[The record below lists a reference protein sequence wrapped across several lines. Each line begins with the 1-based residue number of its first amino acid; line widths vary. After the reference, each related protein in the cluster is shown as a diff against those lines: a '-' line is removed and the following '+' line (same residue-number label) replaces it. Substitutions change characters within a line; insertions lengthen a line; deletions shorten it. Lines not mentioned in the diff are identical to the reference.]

1 MDSRPGHTDLPS
13 QPDLNLAPVR
23 PVRAVLA
30 LGSNL
35 GHSLDTLSGA
45 VERLNHV
52 DGIEVVSES
61 PLVVTAPVGGPEGQ
75 PDYLNQV
82 IEVSTTLAPYALL
95 EAAHTVEQAFHRERI
110 VRWGP
115 RTLDID
121 VITYGSVDSDDPDL
135 TLPHPRAAERAFVL
149 IPWSWMD
156 PGAFVAG
163 RSVFELAE
171 LAEDRDGVRPFRG
184 EGSDDDNE
192 TERDA
197 EVNPA

>member
-1 MDSRPGHTDLPS
+1 MDPHADA
-13 QPDLNLAPVR
+13 QPDLHAAPPR

-45 VERLNHV
+45 VEHLNQV
-52 DGIEVVSES
+52 DGIDVVAES
-61 PLVVTAPVGGPEGQ
+61 PLVVTDPVGGPAGQ

-82 IEVSTTLAPYALL
+82 IEVSTTLAPHALL

-121 VITYGSVDSDDPDL
+121 IMTYGSLTSDDPDL

-163 RSVFELAE
+163 RSVFELAD
-171 LAEDRDGVRPFRG
+171 LAEDREGVRPFRG
-184 EGSDDDNE
+184 TDGTASEEEDEAGRTPE
-192 TERDA
+192 A
-197 EVNPA
+197 APA